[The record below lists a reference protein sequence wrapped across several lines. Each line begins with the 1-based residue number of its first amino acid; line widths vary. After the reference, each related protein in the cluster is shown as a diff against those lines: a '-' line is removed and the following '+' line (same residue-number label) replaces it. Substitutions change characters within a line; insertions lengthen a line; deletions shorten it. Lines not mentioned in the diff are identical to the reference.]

1 MIKKDIYNFNS
12 IVIVF
17 SMTML
22 FFSCKDNYKR
32 VGEEAKEKVYP
43 QGIAH
48 NFVLTYTEL
57 EEAIKKDSS
66 AVSKVK
72 TVLTSETCEDYDNL
86 QFAHKIFPNGL
97 HVAFFDEN
105 SKKSTVV
112 ADYGIIYTALNLID
126 LQGNVV
132 LVSHDGKKIET
143 QQLYWDQNK
152 QWMFTQEK
160 FKFTNPEDGTVMD
173 GEGMDFSK
181 NIINAHKTYGIM
193 TIKEEEKAAE
203 Q

>member
-1 MIKKDIYNFNS
+1 MKENNIYNLKS
-12 IVIVF
+12 IAIVYT
-17 SMTML
+17 MAML
-22 FFSCKDNYKR
+22 FFSCNDNYKR
-32 VGEEAKEKVYP
+32 VGEEAQAKIFP

-48 NFVLTYTEL
+48 NFSLTYTEL
-57 EEAIKKDSS
+57 EEAIKKDSA

-72 TVLTSETCEDYDNL
+72 TVLTSQTCEDYDNL

-105 SKKSTVV
+105 NKKSTVV
-112 ADYGIIYTALNLID
+112 ADYGIIYTAVSLVD
-126 LQGNVV
+126 LRGNVV
-132 LVSHDGKKIET
+132 LSSHDGKKIET
-143 QQLYWDQNK
+143 SQLYYDQNK
-152 QWMFTQEK
+152 EWMFTQEK

-193 TIKEEEKAAE
+193 TIKEEEKVA
-203 Q
+203 QQ